1 LELNEPETRN
11 SKLETH
17 FVVKG
22 GLPLALLEINRDTC
36 IGCAVCVEVCPFGSL
51 RLDDENIAVV
61 DETCTACGACLPE
74 CPVEALSLPEKVV
87 EEVDLSAYQGVW
99 FWVEQFRGQA
109 GSISWEMAGKGREL
123 ADELGTTL
131 TACVLGQG
139 VEHVAQEAIC
149 YGADRVFLVDDP
161 TLSVYRT
168 DPYAAV
174 LVSLVQKYQPEVFIL
189 GASTRGRDLAGSV
202 ATKLRTGL
210 TADCTELTIDPET
223 RLLRQTRP
231 AFGGNIMATI
241 LCPHHRPQ
249 MATVRHRV
257 FEMPQMDAP
266 PLSPPKPALSRVE
279 GLGGR
284 KGGQIVREGAVMGED
299 EIASKVVDF
308 VTQEGMVNL
317 ADAKIIVA
325 GGRGVGG
332 PEGFAPL
339 RELVEVLGGAVGA
352 SRATVDAGWIPYAHQ
367 VGQTGRTVR
376 PDLYIACGISGA
388 IQHLAGMKTAR
399 CIVAINTDPE
409 APIFQVAHYGIVG
422 DLFQVVPALVEQ
434 FRRRLQKEHGLAGLS
449 DLSVLSANPAN
460 PLFFD

>member
-1 LELNEPETRN
+1 
-11 SKLETH
+11 
-17 FVVKG
+17 
-22 GLPLALLEINRDTC
+22 
-36 IGCAVCVEVCPFGSL
+36 VEVCPFGSL
-51 RLDDENIAVV
+51 SLDDEGIAVV

-74 CPVEALSLPEKVV
+74 CPAEALSLPETKV
-87 EEVDLSAYQGVW
+87 EEVDLSAYRGVW

-109 GSISWEMAGKGREL
+109 SSISWEMAGKGREL

-139 VEHVAQEAIC
+139 VEHIAQEAIC

-174 LVSLVQKYQPEVFIL
+174 LVDLVRKYQPEVFIL

-210 TADCTELTIDPET
+210 TADCTELTIDPDT

-241 LCPHHRPQ
+241 ICPHHRPQ

-257 FEMPQMDAP
+257 FEMPKVDA
-266 PLSPPKPALSRVE
+266 
-279 GLGGR
+279 GR
-284 KGGQIVREGAVMGED
+284 QGQIVRPRTIMGED

-308 VTQEGMVNL
+308 ITQESEVNL
-317 ADAKIIVA
+317 ADAKVIVS

-332 PEGFAPL
+332 PEGFGPI
-339 RELVEVLGGAVGA
+339 RELAEVLGGAVGA

-367 VGQTGRTVR
+367 VGQTGRTAR

-388 IQHLAGMKTAR
+388 IQHLAGMKTSS

-422 DLFQVVPALVEQ
+422 DLFQVVPALAEQ
-434 FRRRLQKEHGLAGLS
+434 FRQRLHTEGQSPKS
-449 DLSVLSANPAN
+449 KVQNK
-460 PLFFD
+460 

>member
-1 LELNEPETRN
+1 M
-11 SKLETH
+11 
-17 FVVKG
+17 
-22 GLPLALLEINRDTC
+22 ALLEINRDAC

-51 RLDDENIAVV
+51 SLDDEDIAVV

-74 CPVEALSLPEKVV
+74 CPVEALCLPERDIV
-87 EEVDLSAYQGVW
+87 EVDLSAYQGVW
-99 FWVEQFRGQA
+99 FWVEQFAGQA

-123 ADELGTTL
+123 ADALGTTL

-139 VEHVAQEAIC
+139 VEHIAQDAIC
-149 YGADRVFLVDDP
+149 YGADRAFLVDDP

-174 LVSLVQKYQPEVFIL
+174 LVDLVQRYKPEVFIL

-202 ATKLRTGL
+202 ATKLCTGL

-241 LCPHHRPQ
+241 ICPHHRPQ

-257 FEMPQMDAP
+257 FEMPEVDAN
-266 PLSPPKPALSRVE
+266 RQ
-279 GLGGR
+279 
-284 KGGQIVREGAVMGED
+284 GQIVRERAVMSEG

-308 VTQEGMVNL
+308 VTQEGVVNL
-317 ADAKIIVA
+317 ADAQVIVA

-332 PEGFAPL
+332 PEGFVPI
-339 RELVEVLGGAVGA
+339 RELAEVLGGAVGS
-352 SRATVDAGWIPYAHQ
+352 SRAAVDAGWIPYAHQ

-422 DLFQVVPALVEQ
+422 DLFEVVPALTEQ
-434 FRRRLQKEHGLAGLS
+434 FRQKLHSWRLE
-449 DLSVLSANPAN
+449 V
-460 PLFFD
+460 